1 MVNQS
6 SREFFYFKVP
16 VFIIDITVLLSVFL
30 LLVWLL
36 PPESHV
42 GINPG
47 GSLVGVCSLLVVS
60 FAVAVGIV
68 EIRLHDRRIRPS
80 VVFSRAVRMAV
91 LTYLLFTLL
100 VMMVYKTAPR
110 LLLGLG
116 LIFSILAISVWH
128 YLANKIVRKLRKFG
142 RNTRHVVIVGADVT
156 AGRVCTELLR
166 GKDVTGYVVSGYFS
180 SLEQQN
186 MPDGVKFLGPV
197 EDVLDWLPDN
207 RPDELYCSLPP
218 IQCHD
223 IVYKL
228 IQWCN
233 DNFVEFYFVPTMD
246 GYPHRKLTIRDFGSV
261 SVFRLREEPLNNPLS
276 KLVKRVFD
284 IIVSLLFLCTLYPF
298 VFLFVWIG
306 DIVTGSKGPVY
317 FRQARTGY
325 NGKSFR
331 IFKFRSMKVND
342 EADTLQATVDDPRK
356 TKFGDFLRRT
366 SIDEL
371 PQFINV
377 LLGDMSIVGPRPHM
391 EHHTE
396 IYSGLINDYMVRHLA
411 KPGITGWA
419 QVNGCRG
426 ETKTLEEM
434 ENRVKHDIW
443 YIEHWTPVLDLEII
457 LKTCWQVLPGHDKQ
471 AY

>member
-16 VFIIDITVLLSVFL
+16 VFIIDIALLLSVFL
-30 LLVWLL
+30 LLVRLL
-36 PPESHV
+36 PPECHL
-42 GINPG
+42 GLDG
-47 GSLVGVCSLLVVS
+47 ALLGVCSLLVVS
-60 FAVAVGIV
+60 FAVVVGVV
-68 EIRLHDRRIRPS
+68 EIRLHERRIRPS

-91 LTYLLFTLL
+91 LTYFLFTVL
-100 VMMVYKTAPR
+100 VMMVYKTSPR
-110 LLLGLG
+110 MLLGLG
-116 LIFSILAISVWH
+116 LVCSIFAISIWH
-128 YLANKIVRKLRKFG
+128 YIANKIVRGLRKLG

-156 AGRVCTELLR
+156 AGRVCAELLR

-180 SLEQQN
+180 SLEQCS
-186 MPDGVKFLGPV
+186 MPGGVKFLGPV
-197 EDVLDWLPDN
+197 EGALEWLNDN

-218 IQCHD
+218 TQCHD
-223 IVYKL
+223 MVNKL

-233 DNFVEFYFVPTMD
+233 DNFIEFYFVPTMD
-246 GYPHRKLTIRDFGSV
+246 GYPHRKLAIRDLGSV
-261 SVFRLREEPLNNPLS
+261 TVFKLRPEPLNNPFS
-276 KLVKRVFD
+276 KFVKRLFD
-284 IIVSLLFLCTLYPF
+284 IIISLLFLCTLYPI
-298 VFLFVWIG
+298 VFMFVWIG
-306 DIVTGSKGPVY
+306 DVVTGSKGPVY
-317 FRQARTGY
+317 FRQLRTGY
-325 NGKSFR
+325 NGHSFK
-331 IFKFRSMKVND
+331 IFKFRSMKIND
-342 EADTLQATVDDPRK
+342 EADTLQATADDPRK
-356 TKFGDFLRRT
+356 TRFGDFLRRT

-443 YIEHWTPVLDLEII
+443 YIEHWTPVLDMEII
-457 LKTCWQVLPGHDKQ
+457 LRTCWQILPGHDEQ